1 MKNEMYL
8 LVIKIVSFLDSLKH
22 ENNLA
27 YLSEMHG
34 LLFLTHISPSV
45 FRNNLQQISFLSATY
60 SIDCMYVQ

>member
-1 MKNEMYL
+1 MYL

-45 FRNNLQQISFLSATY
+45 FRNNLQQISFLSAT
-60 SIDCMYVQ
+60 